1 MGGHRVPLPP
11 STARP
16 GHRRTKQQIGNQCVT
31 RPGWPSQA
39 RTANPTA
46 CRAAYGYRPT
56 FCNRAS
62 PCYHPR
68 ARIGGDTKLPARCW
82 RASERPVDDPE
93 GGEKP
98 ATARAELTR
107 AVRGYGP
114 AEDGAQ
120 FHLPVL
126 VRLFAGQASSPK
138 YNRPTKAPYATPC
151 QSPNKSHNL
160 EYFPVQPAM
169 ILVHELPVASA

>member
-1 MGGHRVPLPP
+1 MPSRRLDRDAISNKTTSQTRVDAP
-11 STARP
+11 SR
-16 GHRRTKQQIGNQCVT
+16 
-31 RPGWPSQA
+31 PSQA
-39 RTANPTA
+39 RTVSPTA

-68 ARIGGDTKLPARCW
+68 APLGGDTKLPARCW
-82 RASERPVDDPE
+82 RASERPVDDPR

-98 ATARAELTR
+98 ATARVELMR

-120 FHLPVL
+120 FHLSVL
-126 VRLFAGQASSPK
+126 VRLCAGQASSPK
-138 YNRPTKAPYATPC
+138 CARPTKAPRATRY

-160 EYFPVQPAM
+160 EHFPVQLAM
-169 ILVHELPVASA
+169 IAVHELPIASAC